1 MPHTVIF
8 PHAAGETTHSNGYGL
23 LSYKGLWTRQ
33 PSRNVPADAVFPR
46 DEAHTP
52 RDKIKGTYC
61 ILFQGCFLFYSARKN
76 HSECETYRSKGNKVS
91 VNTITS

>member
-1 MPHTVIF
+1 MPVTVIF
-8 PHAAGETTHSNGYGL
+8 PHAARETAHSNGCGL
-23 LSYKGLWTRQ
+23 LSYKSLWARQ

-52 RDKIKGTYC
+52 GDKIKGTYC
-61 ILFQGCFLFYSARKN
+61 ILFQVCFLFYSTCKN

-91 VNTITS
+91 VNTITN